1 MLMYIHYYMFTHIN
15 GTCSLWQKYLS
26 TKNELLQQVRDV
38 SKSGTSENS
47 TARLKIPLQSIRLS
61 LKQKETKTLVL
72 KTTHPCAMLKLS
84 LAYHSRW
91 SYLSVCRGAIWDVH
105 TSLNLAI
112 VTTKKAKEVVC
123 TKHHPNTMYHLHA
136 YISHILYSIYTIFRY
151 IDISLII

>member
-1 MLMYIHYYMFTHIN
+1 MLMYIHYYMFTHIY
-15 GTCSLWQKYLS
+15 GTLYGKNICQQKPICSSKFGMSQKQ
-26 TKNELLQQVRDV
+26 E
-38 SKSGTSENS
+38 
-47 TARLKIPLQSIRLS
+47 RLKIPLHVWEFHCKVLGWVWSKRKI
-61 LKQKETKTLVL
+61 KTLVL

-123 TKHHPNTMYHLHA
+123 IKHHPNTMYHLHA
-136 YISHILYSIYTIFRY
+136 YISHILYSIQYL
-151 IDISLII
+151 DI